1 MKLKAKIKSI
11 LISGNG
17 VASMPKH
24 YDLSCTATT
33 TATTTTTTSVTA
45 TTTLTTSVRTN
56 GCATMPRDFPS
67 TSKSMLDLSGRTPT
81 SDSNETNGL
90 QRTRS
95 VWDVGSQS
103 NTSRL
108 RLLSRPLS
116 VVRSERRTRNVS
128 LPALSE
134 EGGPPPRPK
143 RISGIQ
149 WAEGVTEEKSEHDS
163 TTSPPSTS
171 SSLSSP
177 ITPAPASPALH
188 MVSENDVFVNNN
200 HLTEAQSM
208 FSLAPTSRNS
218 NSSDDE
224 PKGLRKK
231 SASAL

>member
-17 VASMPKH
+17 VASVPQH
-24 YDLSCTATT
+24 CDLSYTATT

-45 TTTLTTSVRTN
+45 TTTSVRTN

-67 TSKSMLDLSGRTPT
+67 ASKSMLDLSGRNATN
-81 SDSNETNGL
+81 DSNETNGL

-103 NTSRL
+103 STSRL

-134 EGGPPPRPK
+134 EGPPPRPK

-149 WAEGVTEEKSEHDS
+149 WAEGVTEEKPEHDS

-177 ITPAPASPALH
+177 ISPAPPSPTLRT
-188 MVSENDVFVNNN
+188 VSESDVFVSNN

-208 FSLAPTSRNS
+208 FSLAPMSRNS

>member
-1 MKLKAKIKSI
+1 
-11 LISGNG
+11 
-17 VASMPKH
+17 
-24 YDLSCTATT
+24 
-33 TATTTTTTSVTA
+33 
-45 TTTLTTSVRTN
+45 
-56 GCATMPRDFPS
+56 MPRDFPS
-67 TSKSMLDLSGRTPT
+67 ASKSMLDLSGRTAT
-81 SDSNETNGL
+81 NDSQETNGL

-95 VWDVGSQS
+95 VWDVGNQS

-149 WAEGVTEEKSEHDS
+149 WAEGVTEKRPEHDS

-177 ITPAPASPALH
+177 ITPAPPSPA
-188 MVSENDVFVNNN
+188 VRTESESDVFASDS

-208 FSLAPTSRNS
+208 VSLARTSRNS

-224 PKGLRKK
+224 PRGLRKK